1 MFFSSKIKSNYQPK
15 RLAVKLNSKGEQF
28 VVQGHP
34 WVFSNNITKIN
45 DDAKSGDLAIIFS
58 KNKNRVIGLG
68 LYDANSPIRIKMLHS
83 SYEKAEIN
91 AAFFQNKID
100 EAFNKRQPLLKTNTK
115 LAIGGKQKTATY
127 Y

>member
-1 MFFSSKIKSNYQPK
+1 MQFSVKLKSNYKPK

-45 DDAKSGDLAIIFS
+45 DDAKSGDLAIIFG

-83 SYEKAEIN
+83 SMEKAEIN
-91 AAFFQNKID
+91 TGFFQRKI
-100 EAFNKRQPLLKTNTK
+100 EKAFKKRQSLIKNK
-115 LAIGGKQKTATY
+115 HK
-127 Y
+127 